1 MTALTILAAAAAAQ
15 AATQTGAPPATP
27 TTQTGAAE
35 SQRKPGE
42 TNYLDI
48 EGGLGYATN
57 PILQFGSDTGR
68 GFGRISLHAVHAR
81 VSERSTTLLSAYAQ
95 NVTYFGRYGSEQSLS
110 VTGRHDTAVSEH
122 VRLFADASGSYDK
135 GGQLDTRIIGLP
147 DVPPPPGSSGTPPVL
162 LPPGTDFLA
171 VTGRTYSVAAHGG
184 ATIGLSPRDDLS
196 FSAGVEHVA
205 FRGFQDSDYTTIPA
219 TVAYDRQ
226 LSARTTVGARVVFQS
241 TNYTGPANFR
251 LITPQLTV
259 RTILAENLTFDGAL
273 GASFAT
279 VDDGIKTSH
288 TTGLAA
294 EGDLCLQG
302 EHSHLC
308 ARVATNEQTATVAGP
323 ARSVSGGIDYSR
335 QLNADSSMDFSA
347 GIDHFSSPI
356 SVITGRTFSTSTYY
370 RAAADYSRRIGHG
383 WFAGINLAARKLAEN
398 GPDPDADL
406 SASLFIRYRFG
417 TQG

>member
-15 AATQTGAPPATP
+15 AATQTGAPPA
-27 TTQTGAAE
+27 QTAPQSAPAD

-48 EGGLGYATN
+48 EGGLGYSSN
-57 PILQFGSDTGR
+57 PLLEFGSDTGA

-95 NVTYFGRYGSEQSLS
+95 NVTYFSRHGSDQSLS
-110 VTGRHDTAVSEH
+110 LSGRHDTAVSEH
-122 VRLFADASGSYDK
+122 VRLFVDASGSYDK

-147 DVPPPPGSSGTPPVL
+147 EVPPPPGTSGQPPIL
-162 LPPGTDFLA
+162 LPAPSDFLA
-171 VTGRTYSVAAHGG
+171 ITGRTYTVAAHGG
-184 ATIGLSPRDDLS
+184 ATVALSPRDDLS
-196 FSAGVEHVA
+196 FSAGAEHVA

-219 TVAYDRQ
+219 TLAYDRQ
-226 LSARTTVGARVVFQS
+226 LSPRTTVGARVVFQS
-241 TNYTGPANFR
+241 TNYKGPANFR
-251 LITPQLTV
+251 LVTPQLTARLV
-259 RTILAENLTFDGAL
+259 LSERVTFDGAI

-279 VDDGIKTSH
+279 VDDGIRTTH

-294 EGDLCLQG
+294 EGDLCLRG

-308 ARVATNEQTATVAGP
+308 ARAATNEQTATVAGP
-323 ARSVSGGIDYSR
+323 ARTVSGGIDYSR
-335 QLNADSSMDFSA
+335 TLSPDSTIAFSA

-356 SVITGRTFSTSTYY
+356 SVLSGQTFSTSTYY
-370 RAAADYSRRIGHG
+370 RAAADYSRRIGHR
-383 WFAGINLAARKLAEN
+383 WFGGINLAARKLAEH
-398 GPDPDADL
+398 GPDPNGDV

-417 TQG
+417 DLG